1 MRKDINL
8 FSVGFEGEIS
18 TIKSAEDKFKE
29 LELEYK
35 NALLIFKEN
44 KKNRAEELKRIRFAK
59 LKEINEEAIKISLKL
74 EKLCKERD
82 TILSNYCKK
91 NGHNYIPVAE
101 SRFDSHTMTYKVPH
115 MSDYLKCSVCGRKEK
130 YDFWP
135 HPETQDYKQ
144 IIPDD
149 VYDDVT
155 LNENG
160 RTYRIVIEEI
170 NKLEEY
176 GYYLGF
182 LRNELCRLFGHDGEM
197 INYGG
202 YSPDYQGYCKC
213 CGKLMPMCDYTYSR
227 KNAMYRIFDDDDAY
241 LLSSDDKYEF
251 SLPTFESYQESL
263 ALKQKAV
270 QEKKDKPK
278 KLTKKIDL

>member
-1 MRKDINL
+1 MKKDINL
-8 FSVGFEGEIS
+8 FSDGFEGEIS
-18 TIKSAEDKFKE
+18 KIKSEEDEFKE
-29 LELEYK
+29 LELKYK

-44 KKNRAEELKRIRFAK
+44 EKNRAKKLKRIRFAK
-59 LKEINEEAIKISLKL
+59 LKEIKEETKKYKL
-74 EKLCKERD
+74 EFEKLCKERD

-101 SRFDSHTMTYKVPH
+101 SRFDSHTMTYIVPH

-176 GYYLGF
+176 GYYLLF
-182 LRNELCRLFGHDGEM
+182 LRDELCRLFGHDGEL
-197 INYGG
+197 INYGS
-202 YSPDYQGYCKC
+202 YSPDYQGFCKC
-213 CGKLMPMCDYTYSR
+213 CGELMPMGDYIYSR
-227 KNAMYRIFDDDDAY
+227 KNAMYKIFDYDDAY
-241 LLSSDDKYEF
+241 LLSSDDNYEF

-263 ALKQKAV
+263 ALEQKQFKKRKANL
-270 QEKKDKPK
+270 KK
-278 KLTKKIDL
+278 